1 MCVCVCMPNMYYI
14 HNIKKSICHFYVLI
28 IQVFD
33 DKYFLVEMD
42 DLRSEDHTRRSFVCH
57 ANSPGIFPV
66 QWSLKNGLHINPPPG
81 THLSSSMLF
90 LKIIIIIINY
100 VGSLYVAECVLRLT
114 V

>member
-1 MCVCVCMPNMYYI
+1 M
-14 HNIKKSICHFYVLI
+14 LI